1 MQNGTRGCCH
11 HDGAAGMEVDRLA
24 VAPFVYLAEIAFRY
38 TSDNNRNPS
47 DECTNGRSRAKI
59 MMFTSRELPRENVAH
74 HHRYLSLSLSLSLS
88 LGTPPQSCR
97 IAISEIQ
104 PGSPSFSG
112 SLVSLRYP
120 ETRETWHGSHV
131 RAMWSKKTRVTY
143 RFCALCESSS
153 PKVKDRLRRIGVRIA
168 RAGVRTYE
176 ITRTSR

>member
-74 HHRYLSLSLSLSLS
+74 HHRYLSLSLSLSRNATAILS
-88 LGTPPQSCR
+88 NRDQ
-97 IAISEIQ
+97 
-104 PGSPSFSG
+104 
-112 SLVSLRYP
+112 
-120 ETRETWHGSHV
+120 
-131 RAMWSKKTRVTY
+131 
-143 RFCALCESSS
+143 
-153 PKVKDRLRRIGVRIA
+153 
-168 RAGVRTYE
+168 
-176 ITRTSR
+176 

>member
-88 LGTPPQSCR
+88 ERHRNPVESRSVRSSQDLP
-97 IAISEIQ
+97 
-104 PGSPSFSG
+104 
-112 SLVSLRYP
+112 VSLGAWYP
-120 ETRETWHGSHV
+120 SGIPKLEKRGTDRTCVPCGAKK
-131 RAMWSKKTRVTY
+131 RALPTVS
-143 RFCALCESSS
+143 ALS
-153 PKVKDRLRRIGVRIA
+153 VKAPLRK
-168 RAGVRTYE
+168 
-176 ITRTSR
+176 